1 VCAARPRDSPTR
13 ATETDETGAP
23 AYADLAPSGVDVD
36 GAPVDERTG
45 AMVRLAKE
53 AYMTPRASA

>member
-1 VCAARPRDSPTR
+1 M
-13 ATETDETGAP
+13 DETGAP

-36 GAPVDERTG
+36 GAPVDERAG

>member
-23 AYADLAPSGVDVD
+23 AYADLAPSDVDVD
-36 GAPVDERTG
+36 GAPVDERAG